1 MEFAFDED
9 LASKVT
15 AIISLLTFDD
25 GRALNRKLTSA
36 RGWLSKCVA
45 ARDEVALLMKW
56 DDLSPLYNVLGAGED
71 IPDAQLS
78 ESRAPTAKEGN
89 DISKAMG
96 KLMKQYC
103 TYLRSLDELEQ
114 DLKAALTSST
124 PRRRRR
130 RKGASTPSSG
140 GSSTPRSGAGTPDRG
155 QVRPVRPAIIEP
167 NASRMPPNAGAGMAT
182 TTKRKKPP
190 SVTPS
195 DIASVA
201 LIPSEW
207 TTFDP
212 VESSKEETASVMDIH
227 AEIDAAAK
235 ARGFAGSVAPS
246 SITFSG
252 ANNMKY
258 TPEQRRLFAQ
268 AKKAYKESK
277 TVLQQHL
284 QSAEACTTL
293 IAQTDKLQ
301 NELDRLKEFL
311 NKLPSD
317 DPRRRRFDRAIKD
330 KEYEI
335 SEADERHEL
344 LVRTSNAA
352 LGRTTSLRKRAVE
365 LKTEALS
372 LTPSLDPLDEA
383 NLEKAKTHAMNWAE

>member
-1 MEFAFDED
+1 
-9 LASKVT
+9 
-15 AIISLLTFDD
+15 
-25 GRALNRKLTSA
+25 
-36 RGWLSKCVA
+36 
-45 ARDEVALLMKW
+45 
-56 DDLSPLYNVLGAGED
+56 
-71 IPDAQLS
+71 
-78 ESRAPTAKEGN
+78 
-89 DISKAMG
+89 
-96 KLMKQYC
+96 
-103 TYLRSLDELEQ
+103 
-114 DLKAALTSST
+114 
-124 PRRRRR
+124 
-130 RKGASTPSSG
+130 
-140 GSSTPRSGAGTPDRG
+140 
-155 QVRPVRPAIIEP
+155 
-167 NASRMPPNAGAGMAT
+167 MAT

-383 NLEKAKTHAMNWAE
+383 NLEKAKTHAMNWAECFDPGLQMGPDRWEQFMADIDMLGDEEGNPELDDAGTLISSLSDLALNSSVADSTLSLAEWTVQHFGPGATRPAS